1 MMKGLVKAKAGPG
14 NIEVREMEEPHLNE
28 KEVLIQIVAAGICHS
43 DLLMVNWGP
52 IIEKEYHPALPLVMG
67 HEFSGKVLEVGSQV
81 DGFEVGGPVVVN
93 PILTCGHC
101 AYCLEGKQ
109 QVCSHRTLLGFQANG
124 GFAERISVRAE
135 NVYKLPENIDLE
147 IAALCEPFNTV
158 IRAFEK
164 ANPVYGDTLLISG
177 PGPMGMLALLMGQY
191 CGCGKII
198 MTGLT
203 VDQQRLQMAEKLG
216 AIPINIEK
224 ENVKERVRDITQGTG
239 VAIVIETSGSSKA
252 LSEDL
257 DLLKRCGKLILVG
270 LSEDPAQFLPIAFAL
285 NETEMIGIRAYNPKT
300 WETCLKILASGRIN
314 LKPLITHRLP
324 LDEGER
330 GFQLLQK
337 REGLKILVIPGSE

>member
-1 MMKGLVKAKAGPG
+1 MMRGLVKAKAGPG
-14 NIEVREMEEPHLNE
+14 NIEVRDVEEPHLNE
-28 KEVLIQIVAAGICHS
+28 NEVLIQIVAAGICHT

-52 IIEKEYHPALPLVMG
+52 IVEKEYHPALPLVMG
-67 HEFSGKVLEVGSQV
+67 HEFSGKVLKVGNRV
-81 DGFEVGGPVVVN
+81 DGFEVGDPVVVN

-101 AYCLEGKQ
+101 SYCLEGKQ
-109 QVCSHRTLLGFQANG
+109 QVCNNRTLLGFQKNG

-135 NVYKLPENIDLE
+135 NVYKLPKNVDLE
-147 IAALCEPFNTV
+147 IAALCEPFNTI
-158 IRAFEK
+158 IRAFER
-164 ANPVYGDTLLISG
+164 ANPIYGDTLLISG

-203 VDQQRLQMAEKLG
+203 IDQQRLQMAEKLG

-239 VAIVIETSGSSKA
+239 VAVIIETSGSGKA

-270 LSEDPAQFLPIAFAL
+270 LSENPTQFVPAAFAL

-300 WETCLKILASGRIN
+300 WETCLKILSSGKIN
-314 LKPLITHRLP
+314 LKPLITHHLP
-324 LDEGER
+324 LDEGEK
-330 GFQLLQK
+330 GFQLLQQ
-337 REGLKILVIPGSE
+337 REGLKILITP